1 MEHGYWSASASLMLS
16 CKHIIKRRLSESIT
30 RGAFSRLK
38 GVQVC
43 CFKIQSSPSEICLL
57 QGRETWSGTKL
68 KSRFLRQQKPAP
80 ISPPV
85 SVSIEW
91 SMQPP
96 AQILEPLTWNSA
108 AIIASFQTCAMLFIQ
123 VLWHFVFSLRLWTV
137 FAGCSK
143 AFFGLRKHLLSCW
156 GTSVIGVSL
165 WCGFVYVCIQ
175 TEVEIQQK

>member
-1 MEHGYWSASASLMLS
+1 MPKLLKGSLSEPLMSPETSSAFTQTPQEQKKTPHLTTEKWIMEHGYWSASASLMLS
-16 CKHIIKRRLSESIT
+16 GKHIIKRRLSEST
-30 RGAFSRLK
+30 ARGAFSRLK

-85 SVSIEW
+85 SVSVVW

-96 AQILEPLTWNSA
+96 AQTLEPQTWNSA
-108 AIIASFQTCAMLFIQ
+108 AAIANF
-123 VLWHFVFSLRLWTV
+123 
-137 FAGCSK
+137 
-143 AFFGLRKHLLSCW
+143 
-156 GTSVIGVSL
+156 
-165 WCGFVYVCIQ
+165 
-175 TEVEIQQK
+175 